1 MVFKKQPC
9 SIGLECEG
17 VKNCSVLAQ
26 KSLSM
31 SDMSW
36 PICTLLARKRNVLE
50 YVRSGSGDGI
60 SLHLSKYWC

>member
-1 MVFKKQPC
+1 VFKKQTY
-9 SIGLECEG
+9 IIVLECEG

-26 KSLSM
+26 KPLSM

-36 PICTLLARKRNVLE
+36 PICTLLARNRNTLE

-60 SLHLSKYWC
+60 SLHMSKY